1 MKDCLMT
8 EIKGHVTIK
17 NAATG
22 EVLLDKDNAIHSTN
36 MSRAIARG
44 LSREPNYYIY
54 RIAFG
59 NGGSFIDA
67 ASNVVLRAPNDGN
80 KGDGWESRLYNE
92 TYSEVVDEID
102 TNFGLNVDGI
112 GGGAVPADDP
122 AGGGVASQEVGTK
135 SNVVVTMYINQNEP
149 TGQLSTSSIS
159 SPTGEETDFIFNELG
174 LYTSGKPPQAT
185 NGTSSVNVGNKVST
199 DELPI
204 TPNITLTMQVVVDGT
219 PYSSQISIPAAGTG
233 PFGAITFGDFCEG
246 FNGGAWITAG
256 DPINDFLYSY
266 ITDRSG
272 GEYPSIIG
280 KESFG
285 FLSFESKTTGA
296 LSTVVLSCD
305 ASVGTNFWNALSGGI
320 CGNVNVNQFNGENA
334 GVQNDPI
341 TPTNERE
348 RLLTH
353 LTFSPIMKAADI
365 AIQVIYTLTV
375 SVKPSQD
382 SAISQTLTTIG

>member
-22 EVLLDKDNAIHSTN
+22 EVLLDKNNAIHSTN

-185 NGTSSVNVGNKVST
+185 NGTSSVNVGNKLST

-219 PYSSQISIPAAGTG
+219 AYSSPDFNTG
-233 PFGAITFGDFCEG
+233 SRNRTIRGHHLRG
-246 FNGGAWITAG
+246 
-256 DPINDFLYSY
+256 
-266 ITDRSG
+266 
-272 GEYPSIIG
+272 
-280 KESFG
+280 
-285 FLSFESKTTGA
+285 
-296 LSTVVLSCD
+296 
-305 ASVGTNFWNALSGGI
+305 
-320 CGNVNVNQFNGENA
+320 
-334 GVQNDPI
+334 
-341 TPTNERE
+341 
-348 RLLTH
+348 LL
-353 LTFSPIMKAADI
+353 
-365 AIQVIYTLTV
+365 
-375 SVKPSQD
+375 
-382 SAISQTLTTIG
+382 

>member
-1 MKDCLMT
+1 M
-8 EIKGHVTIK
+8 
-17 NAATG
+17 
-22 EVLLDKDNAIHSTN
+22 
-36 MSRAIARG
+36 
-44 LSREPNYYIY
+44 
-54 RIAFG
+54 
-59 NGGSFIDA
+59 
-67 ASNVVLRAPNDGN
+67 
-80 KGDGWESRLYNE
+80 
-92 TYSEVVDEID
+92 
-102 TNFGLNVDGI
+102 
-112 GGGAVPADDP
+112 VPH
-122 AGGGVASQEVGTK
+122 
-135 SNVVVTMYINQNEP
+135 I
-149 TGQLSTSSIS
+149 
-159 SPTGEETDFIFNELG
+159 
-174 LYTSGKPPQAT
+174 PP
-185 NGTSSVNVGNKVST
+185 
-199 DELPI
+199 
-204 TPNITLTMQVVVDGT
+204 
-219 PYSSQISIPAAGTG
+219 QISIPAAGTG

-296 LSTVVLSCD
+296 TSTVVLSCD

-382 SAISQTLTTIG
+382 SAISQTLVTVG